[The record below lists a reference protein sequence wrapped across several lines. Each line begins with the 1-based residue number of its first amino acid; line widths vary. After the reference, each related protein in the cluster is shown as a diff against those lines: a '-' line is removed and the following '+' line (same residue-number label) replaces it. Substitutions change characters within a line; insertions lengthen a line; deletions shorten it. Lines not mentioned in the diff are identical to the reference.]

1 MVKHLICACTGL
13 PRQDLEWSF
22 EFAGVTPAKV
32 MERLG
37 TMQPTSKFG
46 ELFQYSNSLAAAAG
60 FIGGHVMYPELELG
74 AAFDKAMQAKVLGPL
89 KMSATTFDFKKGQS
103 GNAAVPHAPTVDSKP
118 ELAIAKVNTS
128 VAPVR
133 PAGGAWSTVND
144 MLKYVRMELAEGTIG
159 GKAYIGKDALLARRA
174 PQVAIGTDATYG
186 MGLIVDKTWG
196 VTVVH
201 HGGDMVGFH
210 SDMMWLPEHGVGA
223 VILTNGNPG
232 WLIRDQFQRKLLEVM
247 FDGRPEAD
255 AKVAANATAFFERL
269 AAMRKLLTV
278 PADPALV
285 GKLAATYTSTALGT
299 ITLKREGAKT
309 VFDFGE
315 YASEVASRTNPDGSV
330 SFLTIEPGIVGFEFV
345 VGEKDGKPT
354 LTIRDGQ
361 HEYVFTPA

>member
-1 MVKHLICACTGL
+1 
-13 PRQDLEWSF
+13 
-22 EFAGVTPAKV
+22 
-32 MERLG
+32 
-37 TMQPTSKFG
+37 
-46 ELFQYSNSLAAAAG
+46 
-60 FIGGHVMYPELELG
+60 
-74 AAFDKAMQAKVLGPL
+74 
-89 KMSATTFDFKKGQS
+89 
-103 GNAAVPHAPTVDSKP
+103 
-118 ELAIAKVNTS
+118 
-128 VAPVR
+128 
-133 PAGGAWSTVND
+133 
-144 MLKYVRMELAEGTIG
+144 
-159 GKAYIGKDALLARRA
+159 
-174 PQVAIGTDATYG
+174 
-186 MGLIVDKTWG
+186 
-196 VTVVH
+196 
-201 HGGDMVGFH
+201 
-210 SDMMWLPEHGVGA
+210 
-223 VILTNGNPG
+223 
-232 WLIRDQFQRKLLEVM
+232 VM